1 MSNVRPRA
9 AGVSTPAPR
18 GVGLAAA
25 VSIGVGGM
33 IGAGIFSILGVVAG
47 VSGTALPVSFVIGG
61 VVAILSAYSYVKL
74 GVRYPSVGGASQF
87 LVEEFGDGL
96 FSGALNIFQYFAYII
111 AIALYA
117 HGFAG
122 YALTFFPSSTAGWV
136 EEALAVGIVVLF
148 TLVNFLGSRVMG
160 RAETVI
166 VAIKVGVLVLFIA
179 AGIFFVEPDR
189 LAPSGWGEPQNL
201 LFGAGVLFIGYEGF
215 GLITNAA
222 GEMTNPRRELPRAI
236 YLATAIVI
244 TIYVLVAI
252 VVIGNLSL
260 PALKAAEDSALAE
273 AARPFLGQFGF
284 TLIAIAALLST
295 SSAVNATLFGAA
307 NVSYQVA
314 KDGELPE
321 SFTRKV
327 WSHNSEGL
335 FITAGLV
342 AVFVLLF
349 DLGSIA
355 MMGSAAFLVIYA
367 AVSFGHL
374 RIHRETGA
382 RPSILWASLVALL
395 VMFVLLMI
403 YILNNQPAAA
413 VALVATLAISVIM
426 EWVYRRRTGRRLHHL
441 ADTSHRRNS
450 NEGGKAGE
458 RNSS

>member
-1 MSNVRPRA
+1 
-9 AGVSTPAPR
+9 
-18 GVGLAAA
+18 
-25 VSIGVGGM
+25 M

-61 VVAILSAYSYVKL
+61 LVALLAAYSYVKL

-122 YALTFFPSSTAGWV
+122 YALTFFPNSSPGWI

-148 TLVNFLGSRVMG
+148 TLVNFLGSRIMG

-166 VAIKVGVLVLFIA
+166 VAIKVGVLLVFIA
-179 AGIFFVEPDR
+179 AGILFVEPGR

-222 GEMTNPRRELPRAI
+222 GEMANPRRELPRAI
-236 YLATAIVI
+236 YLAMAIVVA
-244 TIYVLVAI
+244 IYVLVAV

-260 PALKAAEDSALAE
+260 AALKAAEDSALAE

-314 KDGELPE
+314 KDGELPG

-342 AVFVLLF
+342 TVFVVLF
-349 DLGSIA
+349 DLGPIA
-355 MMGSAAFLVIYA
+355 MMGSAAFLIVYA
-367 AVSFGHL
+367 VVCLGHL
-374 RIHRETGA
+374 RVHRQTGA
-382 RPSILWASLVALL
+382 RPAIIWASLVALL

-413 VALVATLAISVIM
+413 VALLVTLAISVIA
-426 EWVYRRRTGRRLHHL
+426 ELIYRRTTGRRLHRL
-441 ADTSHRRNS
+441 VDTAHRRNS
-450 NEGGKAGE
+450 HEG
-458 RNSS
+458 R

>member
-1 MSNVRPRA
+1 MSNVSRHAP
-9 AGVSTPAPR
+9 STSTSASR
-18 GVGLAAA
+18 GLGLPAA

-47 VSGTALPVSFVIGG
+47 VSGTALPVSFVVGG
-61 VVAILSAYSYVKL
+61 VVSLLAAYSYVKL

-122 YALTFFPSSTAGWV
+122 YALTFFPSSTAGWI

-166 VAIKVGVLVLFIA
+166 VVIKVGVLVIFIA
-179 AGIFFVEPDR
+179 AGIFFVDPAR
-189 LAPSGWGEPQNL
+189 LAPSGWGEPQDL

-236 YLATAIVI
+236 YLAMAIVI
-244 TIYVLVAI
+244 AIYVLVAV

-314 KDGELPE
+314 KDGELPDR
-321 SFTRKV
+321 FTRKV

-335 FITAGLV
+335 FITSGLV
-342 AVFVLLF
+342 VVFVLLF
-349 DLGSIA
+349 NLGPIA
-355 MMGSAAFLVIYA
+355 MMGSAAFLIVYA
-367 AVSFGHL
+367 VVCLGYL
-374 RIHRETGA
+374 RVHRQTGA
-382 RPSILWASLVALL
+382 KPAFIWASLVALL

-413 VALVATLAISVIM
+413 VALFVTLAISVIA
-426 EWVYRRRTGRRLHHL
+426 EWAYRRKTGRRLHHL
-441 ADTSHRRNS
+441 ADASASGGSH
-450 NEGGKAGE
+450 EGN
-458 RNSS
+458 RVT

>member
-1 MSNVRPRA
+1 
-9 AGVSTPAPR
+9 
-18 GVGLAAA
+18 

-61 VVAILSAYSYVKL
+61 IVAILAAYSYLKL

-87 LVEEFGDGL
+87 LVEEYGDGL
-96 FSGALNIFQYFAYII
+96 GSGALNIFQYFAYII

-117 HGFAG
+117 RGFAG
-122 YALTFFPSSTAGWV
+122 YAITFFPNSRTAWLD
-136 EEALAVGIVVLF
+136 EAFAVGIVVLF

-160 RAETVI
+160 QAETAI

-179 AGIFFVEPDR
+179 GGIFFVEPDR

-201 LFGAGVLFIGYEGF
+201 LFGAGILFIGYEGF

-236 YLATAIVI
+236 YLAVGIVI
-244 TIYVLVAI
+244 VIYILVAV
-252 VVIGNLSL
+252 VVIGNLSIS
-260 PALKAAEDSALAE
+260 ALKAAEDSALAE

-327 WSHNSEGL
+327 WSRNSEGL
-335 FITAGLV
+335 FITAALV
-342 AVFVLLF
+342 IVFVMLF
-349 DLGSIA
+349 DLRPIA
-355 MMGSAAFLVIYA
+355 MMGSAAFLIVYA

-374 RIHRETGA
+374 RIHGETGA
-382 RPSILWASLVALL
+382 RPAIIRASLITLL
-395 VMFVLLMI
+395 IMFVLLMI
-403 YILNNQPAAA
+403 YILSNQPAAA
-413 VALVATLAISVIM
+413 LALVVTLAVSVLV
-426 EWVYRRRTGRRLHHL
+426 EWGYRRWTGRRLHRL
-441 ADTSHRRNS
+441 VNTTREENPPENGQSVRSR
-450 NEGGKAGE
+450 
-458 RNSS
+458 

>member
-1 MSNVRPRA
+1 MSNVRRRA
-9 AGVSTPAPR
+9 AGVSTPASR
-18 GVGLAAA
+18 GLGLAAA

-61 VVAILSAYSYVKL
+61 LVALLAAYSYVKL

-122 YALTFFPSSTAGWV
+122 YAVTFFPDSSPGWL

-166 VAIKVGVLVLFIA
+166 VAIKVGVLVVFIA
-179 AGIFFVEPDR
+179 AGIFFVDPAR

-222 GEMTNPRRELPRAI
+222 GEMTNPRSVLPRAI
-236 YLATAIVI
+236 YLAITIVI
-244 TIYVLVAI
+244 AIYVLVAV

-260 PALKAAEDSALAE
+260 SALKAAEDSALAE

-314 KDGELPE
+314 KDGELPD

-335 FITAGLV
+335 FITSGLV
-342 AVFVLLF
+342 AVFVVLF
-349 DLGSIA
+349 DLGPIA
-355 MMGSAAFLVIYA
+355 MMGSAAFLIVYA
-367 AVSFGHL
+367 VVCLGHL
-374 RIHRETGA
+374 RVHRQTGA
-382 RPSILWASLVALL
+382 QPTIIWASLVALL

-403 YILNNQPAAA
+403 YIVNNQPAAA
-413 VALVATLAISVIM
+413 VALLATLAISVIA
-426 EWVYRRRTGRRLHHL
+426 EWAYRRQTGRRLRRL
-441 ADTSHRRNS
+441 ADASRTGGSHEDR
-450 NEGGKAGE
+450 
-458 RNSS
+458 

>member
-1 MSNVRPRA
+1 MSNVRQHPAGA
-9 AGVSTPAPR
+9 AGPAPR
-18 GVGLAAA
+18 GLGLPAA

-61 VVAILSAYSYVKL
+61 VVAILAAYSYVKL

-122 YALTFFPSSTAGWV
+122 YALTFFPSSTPGWI

-148 TLVNFLGSRVMG
+148 TLVNFLGSRIMG

-236 YLATAIVI
+236 YLAVVIVI
-244 TIYVLVAI
+244 LIYVLVAI
-252 VVIGNLSL
+252 VVIGNLSIS
-260 PALKAAEDSALAE
+260 ALKGAEDSALAE

-314 KDGELPE
+314 KDGELPQ

-327 WSHNSEGL
+327 WSRNSEGL
-335 FITAGLV
+335 FITAALV
-342 AVFVLLF
+342 IVFVMLF
-349 DLGSIA
+349 DLGPIA
-355 MMGSAAFLVIYA
+355 MMGSAAFLIVYA
-367 AVSFGHL
+367 AVGFGHL
-374 RIHRETGA
+374 RVHSETGA
-382 RPSILWASLVALL
+382 RPAIIWASLIALL
-395 VMFVLLMI
+395 IMFVLLMI
-403 YILNNQPAAA
+403 YILSNQPAAA
-413 VALVATLAISVIM
+413 LALIVTLAISALI
-426 EWVYRRRTGRRLHHL
+426 EWAYRRWTGRRLHRL
-441 ADTSHRRNS
+441 AETPGEENPPEGEQSSKRR
-450 NEGGKAGE
+450 
-458 RNSS
+458 

>member
-1 MSNVRPRA
+1 
-9 AGVSTPAPR
+9 
-18 GVGLAAA
+18 
-25 VSIGVGGM
+25 M

-61 VVAILSAYSYVKL
+61 LVALLAAYSYVKL

-122 YALTFFPSSTAGWV
+122 YAVTFFPDSSPGWI

-148 TLVNFLGSRVMG
+148 TVVNFLGSRIMG

-166 VAIKVGVLVLFIA
+166 VAIKVGVLLVFIA
-179 AGIFFVEPDR
+179 AGIFFVDPAR
-189 LAPSGWGEPQNL
+189 LAPSGWGEPQDF

-236 YLATAIVI
+236 YFAMAIVI
-244 TIYVLVAI
+244 AIYVLVAV

-314 KDGELPE
+314 KDGELPN
-321 SFTRKV
+321 SFTRKI

-342 AVFVLLF
+342 VVFVVLF
-349 DLGSIA
+349 DLGPIA
-355 MMGSAAFLVIYA
+355 MMGSAALLIVYA
-367 AVSFGHL
+367 VVCLGHL
-374 RIHRETGA
+374 LVHHQTEA
-382 RPSILWASLVALL
+382 RPAIIWASLVALL
-395 VMFVLLMI
+395 VMLVLLMI

-413 VALVATLAISVIM
+413 VALLVTLVISVLA
-426 EWVYRRRTGRRLHHL
+426 EWAYRRKTGRRLHRL
-441 ADTSHRRNS
+441 GAASHS
-450 NEGGKAGE
+450 GGSHEG
-458 RNSS
+458 R

>member
-1 MSNVRPRA
+1 MSNVRQHA
-9 AGVSTPAPR
+9 AGAAAPAPR
-18 GVGLAAA
+18 GLGLPAA

-33 IGAGIFSILGVVAG
+33 IGAGIFSILGVVAS

-61 VVAILSAYSYVKL
+61 AVAILAAYSYLKL

-87 LVEEFGDGL
+87 LVEEYGDGL
-96 FSGALNIFQYFAYII
+96 RSGALNIFQYFAYII

-117 HGFAG
+117 RGFAG
-122 YALTFFPSSTAGWV
+122 YALTFFPSSTPGWI

-148 TLVNFLGSRVMG
+148 TLVNFLGSRIMG

-179 AGIFFVEPDR
+179 AGIFFVQPDR

-201 LFGAGVLFIGYEGF
+201 LFGAGILFIGYEGF

-236 YLATAIVI
+236 YLAVGIVI
-244 TIYVLVAI
+244 LIYILVAI
-252 VVIGNLSL
+252 VVIGNLSIS
-260 PALKAAEDSALAE
+260 ALKAAEDSALAE

-314 KDGELPE
+314 KDGQLPQ

-327 WSHNSEGL
+327 WSRNSEGL
-335 FITAGLV
+335 FITAALV
-342 AVFVLLF
+342 IVFVMLF
-349 DLGSIA
+349 DLGPIA
-355 MMGSAAFLVIYA
+355 MMGSAAFLIVYA

-374 RIHRETGA
+374 RVHRETGA
-382 RPSILWASLVALL
+382 RPSILWASLITLL
-395 VMFVLLMI
+395 IMFVLLVI
-403 YILNNQPAAA
+403 YILRNQPAAA
-413 VALVATLAISVIM
+413 LALVVTLAVSALI
-426 EWVYRRRTGRRLHHL
+426 EWSYRRWTDRRLHRI
-441 ADTSHRRNS
+441 AEAPGEEKPP
-450 NEGGKAGE
+450 EGGQSPKS
-458 RNSS
+458 R

>member
-1 MSNVRPRA
+1 MSNVSRPS
-9 AGVSTPAPR
+9 AGTATHARR
-18 GVGLAAA
+18 GLGLPAA

-61 VVAILSAYSYVKL
+61 VVALLAAYSYVKL

-122 YALTFFPSSTAGWV
+122 YALTFFPSGTSGWV

-166 VAIKVGVLVLFIA
+166 VAIKVGVLLVFIA
-179 AGIFFVEPDR
+179 AGIFFVDPDR
-189 LAPSGWGEPQNL
+189 LAPLGWGEPQNL

-222 GEMTNPRRELPRAI
+222 GEMTNPRGELPRAI
-236 YLATAIVI
+236 YLAMGIVI
-244 TIYVLVAI
+244 AIYVLVAI

-314 KDGELPE
+314 KDGELPQ

-327 WSHNSEGL
+327 WSRNSEGL

-349 DLGSIA
+349 DLGPIA
-355 MMGSAAFLVIYA
+355 MMGSAAFLVVYA
-367 AVSFGHL
+367 VVCVGHL
-374 RIHRETGA
+374 RVHHETGA
-382 RPSILWASLVALL
+382 RPAIIWASLIALL

-403 YILNNQPAAA
+403 YIINNQPAAA
-413 VALVATLAISVIM
+413 LALLVTLAISVIV
-426 EWVYRRRTGRRLHHL
+426 EWAYRRQTGRHLHRL
-441 ADTSHRRNS
+441 A
-450 NEGGKAGE
+450 EAPGE
-458 RNSS
+458 EHPAENGQA